1 MAAME
6 FTVSPNN
13 PTPLYQQI
21 VDQVRARILTGE
33 LRSGDPL
40 PSIRQLASE
49 LLASVITTKRA
60 YSELEAEGLIVTRAG
75 LGTYVADL
83 DSHTIEVAKSD
94 VVASHLGEAVRVGR
108 ELGLADEQ
116 ISRLF
121 AQALA
126 RSESDE

>member
-1 MAAME
+1 ME
-6 FTVSPNN
+6 FTVSPNS

-21 VDQVRARILTGE
+21 VDQIRARILTGE
-33 LRSGDPL
+33 LRGGDPL
-40 PSIRQLASE
+40 PSIRQLASD

-60 YSELEAEGLIVTRAG
+60 YSELEAEGLIITRAG
-75 LGTYVADL
+75 LGTFVADL
-83 DSHTIEVAKSD
+83 DARTIEAVKSG
-94 VVASHLGEAVRVGR
+94 VVASHLGAAVRVGR

-126 RSESDE
+126 RSEPDER